1 MSKRIIHV
9 FYDQDMRC
17 RHDGLWARALK
28 EREFKREDLR
38 PGDVLCFINSKQDRL
53 MAIAGLDETDSY
65 GVLGYYR
72 SPHGK
77 IDETAIQYIPQA
89 FNGSTLE
96 MNKAIKKALT
106 KKLGLVEVAA

>member
-1 MSKRIIHV
+1 MNRIIHV

-28 EREFKREDLR
+28 ERDFNKADLKA
-38 PGDVLCFINSKQDRL
+38 GDVLCFINSKRDRL
-53 MAIAGLDETDSY
+53 MAIAGLDEEDGY

-72 SPHGK
+72 SPHGQ

-89 FNGSTLE
+89 FNGGKFQ

-106 KKLGLVEVAA
+106 TKLGLVEVAA